1 VTSTRRATTLTAK
14 PSALRLIWADV
25 QAARSLGNHRP
36 VQMETRRGTRFDL
49 NRASEVLGEAFADY
63 PWTRWT
69 VDPEDHVRRVTA
81 LQRLALQ
88 HYGLPFGHVWVCAVD
103 GVVHSVAVWM
113 DSAVDVPS
121 TVDEELLPLVI
132 ALEGSRHD
140 ASLAAERD
148 VHDWRPDRRHY
159 YLGAIG
165 TTPARQGRGLGRAAL
180 TPTLRLAD
188 DEGVC
193 AYLETS
199 SAANV
204 AFYSKLGFEV
214 ADHRRISGGGPEV
227 WAMLRQPHAG

>member
-1 VTSTRRATTLTAK
+1 
-14 PSALRLIWADV
+14 
-25 QAARSLGNHRP
+25 
-36 VQMETRRGTRFDL
+36 M
-49 NRASEVLGEAFADY
+49 LGEAFADY

-88 HYGLPFGHVWVCAVD
+88 HYGLPFGHVWVSAVD

-121 TVDEELLPLVI
+121 TVDEQLRPLMVT
-132 ALEGSRHD
+132 LEGSRHD
-140 ASLAAERD
+140 ASLAAEHERARLAAGTASLLPRRD
-148 VHDWRPDRRHY
+148 RNDARDAGQ
-159 YLGAIG
+159 GAG
-165 TTPARQGRGLGRAAL
+165 PRAL
-180 TPTLRLAD
+180 TPTLTLAD

-193 AYLETS
+193 AFLETS
-199 SAANV
+199 SASNV

-214 ADHRRISGGGPEV
+214 ADHRRISGGGPDV